1 METTVAPVPD
11 WIRFTIAPALALLG
25 LALLAVATLGR
36 PRPLRHLRWGLGVGR
51 RRLGHAAW
59 GVAAATWALALS
71 GLLPP
76 TARFPC

>member
-11 WIRFTIAPALALLG
+11 WIRFTIAPALAL
-25 LALLAVATLGR
+25 
-36 PRPLRHLRWGLGVGR
+36 
-51 RRLGHAAW
+51 LGHAAW